1 MGKYEL
7 TDDTIEVA
15 GRTLHRI
22 RALTSFARSEE
33 RRVGK
38 ECAI

>member
-1 MGKYEL
+1 MEKYEL

-22 RALTSFARSEE
+22 RAKQVKGT
-33 RRVGK
+33 
-38 ECAI
+38 